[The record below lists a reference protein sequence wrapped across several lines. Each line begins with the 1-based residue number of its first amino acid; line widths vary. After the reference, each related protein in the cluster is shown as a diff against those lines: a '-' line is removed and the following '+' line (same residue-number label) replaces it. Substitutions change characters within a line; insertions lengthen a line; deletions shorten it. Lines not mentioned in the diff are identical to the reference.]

1 MYLSAEKHTFCQMGG
16 CRMIRRHVPI
26 YLPGTVSQTVPAA
39 ASFILCYRLI
49 ETTEWLTAKENRSLD
64 TVYSLMI
71 SKIECAVITEESYIY
86 DVSRNENDAVT
97 LFEKLVNGG
106 VTPCALFD
114 VVAENIESDEPRC
127 VLKDAEQSVSAGYL
141 KLEKGVSTL

>member
-1 MYLSAEKHTFCQMGG
+1 
-16 CRMIRRHVPI
+16 
-26 YLPGTVSQTVPAA
+26 
-39 ASFILCYRLI
+39 
-49 ETTEWLTAKENRSLD
+49 
-64 TVYSLMI
+64 MI